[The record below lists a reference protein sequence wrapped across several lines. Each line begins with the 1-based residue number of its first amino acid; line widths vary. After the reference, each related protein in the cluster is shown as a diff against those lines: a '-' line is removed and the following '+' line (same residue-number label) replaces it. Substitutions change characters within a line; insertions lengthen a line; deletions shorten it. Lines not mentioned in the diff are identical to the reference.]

1 MGCSPSP
8 AMREKVPSAARWV
21 RVSCPRQREGEGLLA
36 GYSSM
41 RARYSLVLERDR
53 HLKWRALDLVEQ
65 VLMVLCGVT
74 LAGFSTTVFFDV
86 VTRTL
91 GHPWLW
97 LQEVTMTFFVYG
109 VFIGAAAATR
119 RNDHLCLSAI
129 TDAMTGRTR
138 LLVETFNRL
147 VVLGAAL
154 CMVVFGYLNFLA
166 GFGNFR
172 MPSMTPLASLYAA
185 IPLSG
190 ALIALFTVEQ
200 LVNGWRNGFAGH
212 DAETAIERYGREHL
226 ST

>member
-1 MGCSPSP
+1 MK
-8 AMREKVPSAARWV
+8 R
-21 RVSCPRQREGEGLLA
+21 
-36 GYSSM
+36 
-41 RARYSLVLERDR
+41 RYSLVLERDR
-53 HLKWRALDLVEQ
+53 HLKWRGLDLVEQ

-129 TDAMTGRTR
+129 TEAMTGRMR
-138 LLVETFNRL
+138 LIAETFNRL
-147 VVLGAAL
+147 VILGAAL
-154 CMVVFGYLNFLA
+154 CMVYFGYLNFLA

-172 MPSMTPLASLYAA
+172 MPSMTARLALRGDPAFGRPDCA
-185 IPLSG
+185 VHG
-190 ALIALFTVEQ
+190 RA
-200 LVNGWRNGFAGH
+200 
-212 DAETAIERYGREHL
+212 GREWLAQRICRPRYRIRHREI
-226 ST
+226 